1 MESFEKNVKKLVSY
15 LKNFSLI
22 EFYHE
27 EKSINKQMKDLTGK
41 LDNFEGYLP
50 KTKLM
55 ATEIETVKNKIKV
68 EVRDRIK
75 GLIKDVDHS
84 FAIKNYQEILNKINE
99 NKSMPEG
106 VRLAYKRLGPFDH
119 YEHVNEEV
127 AEDENQRIVVF
138 NWETRPSGAMHKGQ
152 VNAASGKADGW
163 GLKIWPN
170 GSMYEGRFEAGQI
183 SGYGRGITV
192 KGEIYQGEFL
202 YDSMD
207 GEGVYQFNDGRIYIG
222 QFESGKKSGKGVFMY
237 EDNG

>member
-1 MESFEKNVKKLVSY
+1 MFKIYYDTLDNLRFQLLGQEYEYRSKMESFEKNVKKLVSY

-99 NKSMPEG
+99 NKS
-106 VRLAYKRLGPFDH
+106 
-119 YEHVNEEV
+119 
-127 AEDENQRIVVF
+127 IVIVIIIF
-138 NWETRPSGAMHKGQ
+138 
-152 VNAASGKADGW
+152 V
-163 GLKIWPN
+163 
-170 GSMYEGRFEAGQI
+170 
-183 SGYGRGITV
+183 
-192 KGEIYQGEFL
+192 IYTC
-202 YDSMD
+202 
-207 GEGVYQFNDGRIYIG
+207 I
-222 QFESGKKSGKGVFMY
+222 K
-237 EDNG
+237 